1 MFKKIFKFLT
11 RKRKADNQA
20 VSVTAEAKHKEIKM
34 ENEKEVVETK
44 EEVKQPEVEVE
55 VEKKEEAETPVA
67 ETEKTEENVVSE
79 TEEKGNGISIDDVVT
94 KDFLKEMLDGFSAK
108 LDAVLKENKDLK
120 EKLAEK
126 ENENGNLKEKY
137 ENHDFGNTAKKGVQA
152 KDTKSIDTFEEYS
165 KQFM

>member
-1 MFKKIFKFLT
+1 
-11 RKRKADNQA
+11 
-20 VSVTAEAKHKEIKM
+20 
-34 ENEKEVVETK
+34 
-44 EEVKQPEVEVE
+44 
-55 VEKKEEAETPVA
+55 
-67 ETEKTEENVVSE
+67 
-79 TEEKGNGISIDDVVT
+79 
-94 KDFLKEMLDGFSAK
+94 MLDGFSAK

-126 ENENGNLKEKY
+126 ETENGNLKEKY

>member
-67 ETEKTEENVVSE
+67 ETENVVSE

-108 LDAVLKENKDLK
+108 LDAVLNENKDLK

-126 ENENGNLKEKY
+126 ETENGNLKEKY

>member
-67 ETEKTEENVVSE
+67 ETENVVSE
-79 TEEKGNGISIDDVVT
+79 TEGKGNGISIDDVVT

-126 ENENGNLKEKY
+126 ETENGNLKEKY